1 MSFKESVYLY
11 YFVRVCASVCAC
23 AGGGAEVGVEAVK
36 KAISLFLFFFVRS
49 TDLK

>member
-11 YFVRVCASVCAC
+11 YRVCVRAC
-23 AGGGAEVGVEAVK
+23 VLGGAEAGVEAVK
-36 KAISLFLFFFVRS
+36 KAISLFSFSFFVRS